1 MKILLTNIIGLL
13 ISANLA
19 AATFNCTFNID
30 AKKSK
35 LNSGELKAKVKSFA
49 FDTVKEV
56 GKNIALGPYKL
67 LIWDKDQFVNTK
79 LIGGDFKK
87 PLSLQ
92 FSLNQKVIRFNYGGD
107 VNFECLQNQL
117 TSAQKATDL
126 TKDKDI
132 ATFQEN
138 LKIEVASSI
147 TFRYF
152 QTEEVQLMRTLF
164 FQNGKVFT
172 DSERMERKLPWCSL
186 RIQLNRNEDTIVKKG
201 ETFSP
206 ITFQKQENNSYFTTY
221 SYSFVD
227 FNKGK
232 KMGEKLL
239 YSPYMFSCNILRGMS
254 YKLDTFNS
262 IVGDYFSLH
271 STL

>member
-1 MKILLTNIIGLL
+1 MKIILTNIICLL
-13 ISANLA
+13 IGTSIS
-19 AATFNCTFNID
+19 AATLNCTFNID

-35 LNSGELKAKVKSFA
+35 LTGSELKTKVKSFS

-56 GKNIALGPYKL
+56 GKNISLGPYKL
-67 LIWDKDQFVNTK
+67 VIWDKDKFVNAK
-79 LIGGDFKK
+79 IIGGDFKK

-92 FSLNQKVIRFNYGGD
+92 YSLSQKVIRFNYGGD
-107 VNFECLQNQL
+107 IDFQCLQNEL
-117 TSAQKATDL
+117 TSAQKATGL

-132 ATFQEN
+132 GTFQEN
-138 LKIEVASSI
+138 LKIQVASPI

-186 RIQLNRNEDTIVKKG
+186 RIQLNRNEDTIVQKG
-201 ETFSP
+201 EVFNP

-239 YSPYMFSCNILRGMS
+239 YSPYMFSCNILRGMT
-254 YKLDTFNS
+254 YKLDTFKS
-262 IVGDYFSLH
+262 IVGDYFSLQ
-271 STL
+271 SNL